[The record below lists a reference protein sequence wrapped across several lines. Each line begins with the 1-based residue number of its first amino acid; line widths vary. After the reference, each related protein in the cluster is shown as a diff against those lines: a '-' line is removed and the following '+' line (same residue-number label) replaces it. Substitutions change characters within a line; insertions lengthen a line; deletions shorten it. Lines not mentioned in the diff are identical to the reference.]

1 MSSTVA
7 KEIRTFSTTEAEA
20 TANFIELV
28 DKMFDS
34 MNLSFSSQ
42 GKVSRKAFLKP
53 YRKPDD
59 FRLKVS
65 DELS

>member
-7 KEIRTFSTTEAEA
+7 KDIRTFATIEAEA
-20 TANFIELV
+20 TANFIELI

-34 MNLSFSSQ
+34 MNVSFLSQ
-42 GKVSRKAFLKP
+42 GKSNRKVFLKP

-65 DELS
+65 N